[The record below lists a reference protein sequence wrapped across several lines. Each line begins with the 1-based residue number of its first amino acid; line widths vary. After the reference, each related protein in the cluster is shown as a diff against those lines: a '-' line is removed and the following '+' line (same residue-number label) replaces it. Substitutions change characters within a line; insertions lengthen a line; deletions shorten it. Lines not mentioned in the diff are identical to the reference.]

1 MNFFDFQLFYLIA
14 YNSAV
19 YSLKNHIDLSILMHL
34 INNQHTNKPLAGHRK
49 AAQKAAFL
57 WGHASRYLQSRFPF
71 SHNSHNLPFYS

>member
-49 AAQKAAFL
+49 AAQKAAFFV
-57 WGHASRYLQSRFPF
+57 GSRFQVPPEPF
-71 SHNSHNLPFYS
+71 SFFS